1 MLYKC
6 ANPACS
12 RPFRRLD
19 EGKLFQV
26 ETEYFP
32 ASESRQ
38 ALPSK
43 RGRMLRH
50 HVERYWL
57 CDDCCSTLTLTFEQG
72 RGIATIPLPSQV
84 KGNRLPSIPIGGLK
98 AVMREPRSQ
107 SAAIGRPA

>member
-6 ANPACS
+6 ANPACAK
-12 RPFRRLD
+12 PFRRLD

-38 ALPSK
+38 ALPLK

-50 HVERYWL
+50 HIERYWL
-57 CDDCCSTLTLTFEQG
+57 CDSCSSTLTLTFEQG
-72 RGIATIPLPSQV
+72 RGISTIPLQI
-84 KGNRLPSIPIGGLK
+84 KGNRLPNIPISELK
-98 AVMREPRSQ
+98 SEPKSSR
-107 SAAIGRPA
+107 AAIGRLA